1 MAFNPGGTNYQG
13 FLDQRRMADE
23 GTTRA
28 LDAEGKAAKAK
39 RIADSKKRS
48 GGQKLLSAVARGA
61 AAYYTG
67 GLSETMG
74 GGQMIDKAMLGADA
88 ETNEYGELVGMAS
101 QVGGAMSAKKGME
114 MTSKLA
120 AQDKADAGMQTRLDN
135 LDPTGQMGMEFAMN
149 REKKN
154 KQNLEAMEAG
164 KKGSFGGLFQGD
176 IEGVNLEPTTVGDWE
191 TQIQKNEG
199 GLMNMGDAKTTS
211 QVGSSSLRGL
221 DKTPSIM
228 PKDVP
233 QGSTSFGVS
242 DTSRDVQ
249 PVSAGEAYKTPNSQ
263 YQLQGTERKQEQDD
277 LISRLTDDTGK
288 SGNEKQ
294 ERKDKRNIDNWMRTD
309 LTVQPQRFGDDNYTR
324 ALDPSTGT
332 KWGRDYLNRNAIKS
346 GRG

>member
-1 MAFNPGGTNYQG
+1 VGVTS
-13 FLDQRRMADE
+13 
-23 GTTRA
+23 A
-28 LDAEGKAAKAK
+28 LKAKGEAEKAK

-74 GGQMIDKAMLGADA
+74 GGSMIDKAMLGADA

-120 AQDKADAGMQTRLDN
+120 AQDKSDAAMQTRLDN
-135 LDPTGQMGMEFAMN
+135 LDPTGEMGMEFAMN

-154 KQNLEAMEAG
+154 KQNLSAMEAG

-176 IEGVNLEPTTVGDWE
+176 IEGVNLEPTTVGDWQSKIPE
-191 TQIQKNEG
+191 KPT
-199 GLMNMGDAKTTS
+199 DTTS
-211 QVGSSSLRGL
+211 FITKEGRGGSGSTKTSSSIP
-221 DKTPSIM
+221 TPSIM

-242 DTSRDVQ
+242 DTSRDVK
-249 PVSAGEAYKTPNSQ
+249 PVSAAETATAPNTQ
-263 YQLQGTERKQEQDD
+263 YQLQGSERKREQDD
-277 LISRLTDDTGK
+277 LISRLTDDTGGTPPVITGKPWEEGYGEGFRSNPQFIQRK
-288 SGNEKQ
+288 SNKGWTEAGTGNPWK
-294 ERKDKRNIDNWMRTD
+294 
-309 LTVQPQRFGDDNYTR
+309 
-324 ALDPSTGT
+324 
-332 KWGRDYLNRNAIKS
+332 GR
-346 GRG
+346 

>member
-135 LDPTGQMGMEFAMN
+135 LDPSGQMGMEFAMN

-221 DKTPSIM
+221 DKTP
-228 PKDVP
+228 
-233 QGSTSFGVS
+233 
-242 DTSRDVQ
+242 
-249 PVSAGEAYKTPNSQ
+249 
-263 YQLQGTERKQEQDD
+263 
-277 LISRLTDDTGK
+277 
-288 SGNEKQ
+288 
-294 ERKDKRNIDNWMRTD
+294 RNRMI
-309 LTVQPQRFGDDNYTR
+309 
-324 ALDPSTGT
+324 
-332 KWGRDYLNRNAIKS
+332 
-346 GRG
+346 